1 MMYLSDY
8 ERYMFVLLGASKFAY
23 TSFLFAA
30 TTAQTTMN
38 KAIQDMS
45 VSVQVKVR
53 IKEFFVT
60 FGGK

>member
-1 MMYLSDY
+1 MIYIADY
-8 ERYMFVLLGASKFAY
+8 ERYIFILLGASKFAY

-38 KAIQDMS
+38 KAIQYMS
-45 VSVQVKVR
+45 ASVQVKVC
-53 IKEFFVT
+53 INWFFVT